1 LVRYKQLLQDN
12 GCAPALGVAIKEER
26 KEAAGSPSKSPAK
39 QKGAKHALTPS
50 PSSKKSPAAQRE
62 PRIDGSVA
70 NAKGNAVEGS
80 NGDVVAQDALGS
92 KTLAAPVRLKLELDA
107 YAHAASAEA
116 AAPVGAGHAKKV
128 KRERA

>member
-50 PSSKKSPAAQRE
+50 PSSKKSPAAQRQ
-62 PRIDGSVA
+62 PRVDGSVC
-70 NAKGNAVEGS
+70 S
-80 NGDVVAQDALGS
+80 
-92 KTLAAPVRLKLELDA
+92 APVRLKLELDA
-107 YAHAASAEA
+107 YADAASAEA

>member
-1 LVRYKQLLQDN
+1 MVRYKQLLQDN

-50 PSSKKSPAAQRE
+50 PSSKKSPAAQRV
-62 PRIDGSVA
+62 DGSVA
-70 NAKGNAVEGS
+70 NGKGNAVEGS
-80 NGDVVAQDALGS
+80 SGDVVAQDALRS

>member
-1 LVRYKQLLQDN
+1 MVRYKQLLQDN

-50 PSSKKSPAAQRE
+50 PSSKKSPAAQRV
-62 PRIDGSVA
+62 DGSAA

-80 NGDVVAQDALGS
+80 SGDVVAQEALGS

-107 YAHAASAEA
+107 YADAASAEA

>member
-1 LVRYKQLLQDN
+1 MVRYKQLLQDN

-50 PSSKKSPAAQRE
+50 PSSKKSPAAQRV
-62 PRIDGSVA
+62 DGSAA

-80 NGDVVAQDALGS
+80 GGDVVAQEALGS

-107 YAHAASAEA
+107 YADAASAEA

>member
-50 PSSKKSPAAQRE
+50 PSSKKSPAAQRV
-62 PRIDGSVA
+62 DGSAA
-70 NAKGNAVEGS
+70 NGKGNAVEGS
-80 NGDVVAQDALGS
+80 GGDVVAQEALGS

-107 YAHAASAEA
+107 YADAASAEA

>member
-1 LVRYKQLLQDN
+1 MVRYKQLLQDN

-50 PSSKKSPAAQRE
+50 PSSKKSPAAQRV
-62 PRIDGSVA
+62 DGSAA

-80 NGDVVAQDALGS
+80 SGDVVAQDALGS

-107 YAHAASAEA
+107 YADAASAEA
-116 AAPVGAGHAKKV
+116 AAPVGAGHAQKV